1 MIKAEVVLARFEEDR
16 LAKEKEELDRKEMLN
31 DLDAASNILGDFA
44 NRKAQRGA
52 YDTKKRLAVIRR
64 VKEFWLKTFDEYVV
78 KTPSDSFP
86 IVFNIFA
93 ANNPAPDIE
102 VAKAA
107 LNELKPELEKNGWT
121 VEAPS
126 FCKYFYFNFKK

>member
-16 LAKEKEELDRKEMLN
+16 LAKEKEDLDRKEMLN

-86 IVFNIFA
+86 IVFNIFFQLVKQDYTRA
-93 ANNPAPDIE
+93 AYP
-102 VAKAA
+102 
-107 LNELKPELEKNGWT
+107 
-121 VEAPS
+121 
-126 FCKYFYFNFKK
+126 